1 MKPKRKLRS
10 WVKVALLLLPEVV
23 IAGLLFF
30 ILINLNR
37 VNTEVIIEVHNHK
50 TGEIMEVV
58 YE

>member
-10 WVKVALLLLPEVV
+10 WVKVALLLLPEAV

-37 VNTEVIIEVHNHK
+37 VNTEVTIEVHNHK

>member
-1 MKPKRKLRS
+1 MKPKRKLRA
-10 WVKVALLLLPEVV
+10 WVKVALLLLPEAV

-37 VNTEVIIEVHNHK
+37 VNTEVTIEVHNHK